1 MITVYYAQSPD
12 KLDDLIISAYL
23 NLFPAEVENKI
34 RRFRRW
40 QDAQA
45 SLLGKILLKK
55 GLEDLCLNSSL
66 KDLKYTKY
74 GRPYLE
80 NALSFNIS
88 HSGPYIVCAFSGK
101 GVIGADIEQMDPIR
115 IEDFQ
120 MVFNDEEWSAITNFP
135 NLSYAFYYYWTAKE
149 AILKADGRGLSIPLN
164 ALSIEKARCCFDN
177 KIWHYKTVSLF
188 DNCILQIASDN
199 QIEEV
204 SLVEVKVT
212 NPEFYCGFVT

>member
-1 MITVYYAQSPD
+1 MITVYYAQCLG
-12 KLDDLIISAYL
+12 KLDDAIISEYL
-23 NLFPAEVENKI
+23 HLFPVEIENKI

-45 SLLGKILLKK
+45 FLAGRILLKK
-55 GLEDLCLNSSL
+55 GLEDLCMNSDL

-88 HSGPYIVCAFSGK
+88 HSGPYIVCAFTGR
-101 GVIGADIEQMDPIR
+101 GVIGADIEQMDPIH
-115 IEDFQ
+115 IEEFQ
-120 MVFNDEEWSAITNFP
+120 MVFNDEEWCAIKNCS

-164 ALSIEKARCCFDN
+164 ALLIEKESCCLDD

-199 QIEEV
+199 QIEEI
-204 SLVEVKVT
+204 SLVEVKIT
-212 NPEFYCGFVT
+212 NPQ